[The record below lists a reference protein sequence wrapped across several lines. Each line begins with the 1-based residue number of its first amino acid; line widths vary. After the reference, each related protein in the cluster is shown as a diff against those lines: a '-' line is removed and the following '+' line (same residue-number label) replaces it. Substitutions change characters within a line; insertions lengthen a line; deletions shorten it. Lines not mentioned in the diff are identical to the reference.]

1 MGLALLTIF
10 TAVMLTHIIMD
21 EFLLHAST
29 FALAVYLIVSRV
41 LRLISQHV
49 PDALARKR
57 LRRITLFGFCRWSN
71 SCRAPF
77 SSLLIVSKLHLWL
90 PCLAHG
96 RLGVSHIDQDEAFRW
111 LALGILVGI
120 ARMVCSS
127 VPALFMTSD
136 TLMTWHRWHIFT
148 AIGGYTAVAV
158 VDMITSGE
166 VNKDATD
173 DLAWPVPLAAKF
185 MSALQDQ

>member
-1 MGLALLTIF
+1 
-10 TAVMLTHIIMD
+10 MLTHIIMD

-57 LRRITLFGFCRWSN
+57 LRRITFFGFSNFIFGYLVWLMDGWACRILTKTRHSVGLPW
-71 SCRAPF
+71 AF
-77 SSLLIVSKLHLWL
+77 LLELHGW
-90 PCLAHG
+90 
-96 RLGVSHIDQDEAFRW
+96 
-111 LALGILVGI
+111 
-120 ARMVCSS
+120 
-127 VPALFMTSD
+127 
-136 TLMTWHRWHIFT
+136 WHIFT

-185 MSALQDQ
+185 MSALQGQ